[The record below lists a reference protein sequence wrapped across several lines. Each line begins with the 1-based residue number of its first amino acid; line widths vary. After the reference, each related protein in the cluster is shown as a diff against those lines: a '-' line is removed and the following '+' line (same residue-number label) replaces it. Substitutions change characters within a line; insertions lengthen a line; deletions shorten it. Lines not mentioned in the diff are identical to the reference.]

1 MQHAEWLRFQFC
13 ILHSAFSIS
22 SLMKRPEYLVVITG
36 LSGSGKSYVQSTL
49 EDLGFYCVDNL
60 PIELIESFLDEVGT
74 HENATRVGIVVDVR
88 THDFARVFPTF
99 YRERIRKLV
108 PNVVLIFLE
117 ASDEVLAR
125 RYSETRRP
133 HPLGKELP
141 VLEAI
146 QSEREALTEVKSLAD
161 FVLDTS
167 QFSVHELKAE
177 VVKRFNL
184 PGTAPQML
192 VTLISFGFKHST
204 PYNIDLLFDV
214 RLLPNPHFVEELR
227 PKTGLDPEVVEYL
240 KQQPEYETFYAKLLD
255 FITYLLPGY
264 RKEMKS
270 YLTIGVGC
278 TGGKHRSVAVAQ
290 RLGEDLAERGYAVE
304 IVHRDFRR

>member
-1 MQHAEWLRFQFC
+1 MH
-13 ILHSAFSIS
+13 
-22 SLMKRPEYLVVITG
+22 RPEYLVIITG

-49 EDLGFYCVDNL
+49 EDLGFYCSDNL
-60 PIELIESFLDEVGT
+60 PIGLIEPFLDEVGS
-74 HENATRVGIVVDVR
+74 HENANRVGIVVDVR
-88 THDFARVFPTF
+88 THDFASIFPSF
-99 YRERIRKLV
+99 YRERIKKLV

-133 HPLGKELP
+133 HPLAKDLP

-146 QSEREALTEVKSLAD
+146 QAEREALTEVKSLSD
-161 FVLDTS
+161 LVLDTS

-177 VVKRFNL
+177 VMKRFNL
-184 PGTAPQML
+184 EGSTPSML
-192 VTLISFGFKHST
+192 VTIISFGFKYNI

-214 RLLPNPHFVEELR
+214 RFLPNPHFVEGLR
-227 PKTGLDPEVVEYL
+227 PKSGLDPEVVDYL
-240 KQQPEYETFYAKLLD
+240 KKQPEYETFYAKLID
-255 FITYLLPGY
+255 FVTYLLPGY

-270 YLTIGVGC
+270 YLTIGIGC
-278 TGGKHRSVAVAQ
+278 TGGKHRSVAVGQ
-290 RLGEDLAERGYAVE
+290 RLGEDLAARGFSVE